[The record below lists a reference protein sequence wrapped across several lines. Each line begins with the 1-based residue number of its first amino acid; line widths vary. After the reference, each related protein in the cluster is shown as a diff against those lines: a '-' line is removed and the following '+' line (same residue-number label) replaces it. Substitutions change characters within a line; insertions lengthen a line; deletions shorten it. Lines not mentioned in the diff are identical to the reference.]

1 MLIIC
6 VAEAEI
12 VRYSA
17 CEFQK
22 VKILMRDFLLRPI
35 CDATG
40 GSDGALLAGGPVC
53 FKRVETL
60 GYDRASR
67 RLPLKSLSPD
77 ALSDFTKPRAD
88 VLGLSMGFPRIMG
101 VLNITPDSF
110 SDGRADESV
119 DAAVARGLQLI
130 EGGADFL
137 DIGGESTRPG
147 AAPVSITEEQDRV
160 LPVIEGLVTVGVKS
174 PISVDTRNAATAR
187 AAFQAGARLFNDVSA
202 LSHDPDSLAFAAET
216 GATVCLMH
224 ASGDPRT
231 MQDDPTYRN
240 VLIDIFAYLEG
251 RLAACLEAGI
261 AREKIIIDPGIGFGK
276 TVQHNVTILSGLSAF
291 QGLGVPVLIGASR
304 KGFIGKLSGEG
315 IAAKRAP
322 GSIAAALVAA
332 GQGAQIIRAHDVAET
347 RQALTVWTAASG
359 LWDI

>member
-1 MLIIC
+1 M
-6 VAEAEI
+6 VI

-17 CEFQK
+17 CQFQK
-22 VKILMRDFLLRPI
+22 VITLMRDFLLRPI

-40 GSDGALLAGGPVC
+40 GGDGALLAGGPVC

-77 ALSDFTKPRAD
+77 ALSDLTRPRAD
-88 VLGLSMGFPRIMG
+88 VLGVSMDFPRIMG

-110 SDGRADESV
+110 SDGRTDESV
-119 DAAVARGLQLI
+119 GAAVARGLQMI
-130 EGGADFL
+130 EDGADFL
-137 DIGGESTRPG
+137 DVGGESTRPG
-147 AAPVSITEEQDRV
+147 AEPVSIAEEQDRV
-160 LPVIEGLVTVGVKS
+160 LPVIEGLKAAGATS
-174 PISVDTRNAATAR
+174 PISIDTRNAATAR

-202 LSHDPDSLAFAAET
+202 LSHDPDSLTFAAET

-224 ASGDPRT
+224 AAGDPRT

-251 RLAACLEAGI
+251 RIGACLEAGI
-261 AREKIIIDPGIGFGK
+261 APERIIVDPGIGFGK

-291 QGLGVPVLIGASR
+291 QGLGVPVLIGVSR

-315 IAAKRAP
+315 VAAKRAP
-322 GSIAAALVAA
+322 GSVAAALVAA

-347 RQALTVWTAASG
+347 RQALAVWTAASG

>member
-1 MLIIC
+1 
-6 VAEAEI
+6 
-12 VRYSA
+12 
-17 CEFQK
+17 
-22 VKILMRDFLLRPI
+22 MRDFLLRPI

-40 GSDGALLAGGPVC
+40 GEDGASLAGGPVC

-77 ALSDFTKPRAD
+77 ALGDLTRPRAAILD
-88 VLGLSMGFPRIMG
+88 VTMDFPRIMG
-101 VLNITPDSF
+101 VLNVTPDSF
-110 SDGRADESV
+110 SDGGTDDGV
-119 DAAVARGLQLI
+119 DAAVARGLKMV
-130 EGGADFL
+130 EEGADFL

-147 AAPVSITEEQDRV
+147 AAPVSIAEEQGRV
-160 LPVIEGLVTVGVKS
+160 LPVIEGLLAGGVTT
-174 PISVDTRNAATAR
+174 PISIDTRNAATAR

-202 LSHDPDSLAFAAET
+202 LSHDPDSLAFAAEA

-240 VLIDIFAYLEG
+240 VLIDIFAYLES
-251 RLAACLEAGI
+251 RVTACVEAGI
-261 AREKIIIDPGIGFGK
+261 AREKIIVDPGIGFGK
-276 TVQHNVTILSGLSAF
+276 TVQHNLTILCGLSAF

-347 RQALTVWTAASG
+347 RQALAVWTAASG

>member
-1 MLIIC
+1 M
-6 VAEAEI
+6 A
-12 VRYSA
+12 
-17 CEFQK
+17 
-22 VKILMRDFLLRPI
+22 RDFLLRPI

-40 GSDGALLAGGPVC
+40 GDDGALLAGGPVC

-60 GYDRASR
+60 GYDRATR

-77 ALSDFTKPRAD
+77 ALSDLTRPRED
-88 VLGLSMGFPRIMG
+88 ILGVSMDFPRIMG

-110 SDGRADESV
+110 SDGGADDSAE
-119 DAAVARGLQLI
+119 AAVARGLSLI

-160 LPVIEGLVTVGVKS
+160 LPVIEGLNAAGAIA
-174 PISVDTRNAATAR
+174 PISIDTRNAATAR
-187 AAFQAGARLFNDVSA
+187 AAFRAGARLFNDVSA
-202 LSHDPDSLAFAAET
+202 LSHDPDSLAFAAEA

-231 MQDDPTYRN
+231 MQDNPTYRN
-240 VLIDIFAYLEG
+240 VLIDIFAYLED
-251 RLAACLEAGI
+251 RVAACIEAGI
-261 AREKIIIDPGIGFGK
+261 AKDKIIVDPGIGFGK
-276 TVQHNVTILSGLSAF
+276 TLQHNVSILSGLSAF

-304 KGFIGKLSGEG
+304 KAFIGRLSGET

-322 GSIAAALVAA
+322 GSVAAALVAA
-332 GQGAQIIRAHDVAET
+332 GQGAQIIRAHDVVET
-347 RQALTVWTAASG
+347 RQALNVWTAASG

>member
-1 MLIIC
+1 
-6 VAEAEI
+6 
-12 VRYSA
+12 
-17 CEFQK
+17 
-22 VKILMRDFLLRPI
+22 MRDFLLRPI

-40 GSDGALLAGGPVC
+40 GDDGASLAGGPIS

-60 GYDRASR
+60 GYDRSSR

-77 ALSDFTKPRAD
+77 ALAGFTSPRAS
-88 VLGLSMGFPRIMG
+88 VLGVSMDFPRIMG

-110 SDGRADESV
+110 SDGGSDASAE
-119 DAAVARGLQLI
+119 AAVARGLKLI
-130 EGGADFL
+130 EDGADFL

-147 AAPVSITEEQDRV
+147 AKPVSLAEEQDRV
-160 LPVIEGLVTVGVKS
+160 LPVIEGLKAAGITA
-174 PISVDTRNAATAR
+174 PISIDTRNAVTAQ
-187 AAFQAGARLFNDVSA
+187 AAFEAGAQLFNDVSA
-202 LSHDPDSLAFAAET
+202 LSHDPDSLAFAAES

-224 ASGDPRT
+224 ASGDLRT
-231 MQDDPTYRN
+231 MQDDPTYKN

-251 RLAACLEAGI
+251 RIEVCLEAGI
-261 AREKIIIDPGIGFGK
+261 SRDKIIVDPGIGFGK
-276 TVQHNVTILSGLSAF
+276 TLQHNVTILSGLSAF
-291 QGLGVPVLIGASR
+291 QGMGVPVLIGASR
-304 KGFIGKLSGEG
+304 KGFIGKLSGEA
-315 IAAKRAP
+315 IAVNRAP